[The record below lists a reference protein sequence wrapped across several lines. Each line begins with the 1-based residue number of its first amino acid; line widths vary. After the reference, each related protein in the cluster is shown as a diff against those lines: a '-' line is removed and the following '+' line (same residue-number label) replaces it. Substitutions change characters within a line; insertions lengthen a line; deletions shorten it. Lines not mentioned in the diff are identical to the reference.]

1 MYIYIHGENE
11 VINMFTYALEHE
23 TAWLV
28 AVGLY
33 LCTFLTTPLGEEQ
46 SASRSD
52 FFTP

>member
-1 MYIYIHGENE
+1 
-11 VINMFTYALEHE
+11 
-23 TAWLV
+23 V

-52 FFTP
+52 FFTPWRKSLRYPLY